1 MHTMASEIRKAQNKE
16 GYQRDHLP
24 TVSTRLSNDY
34 AIDIQERHRRRNL
47 SLRDHASK
55 ILQSSD
61 RNQILQCV
69 INDIAMLMPAGMLK
83 MFPHCLHPAEKYLLR
98 FYIETRHFQEVCNLM
113 KPGDFVVDVGASG
126 GIFTIMAS
134 RTVGAAGRVVA
145 FEPANTAFEYLQLAT
160 NHNNLLNVR
169 LEKAAVSN
177 SSGSVGFVEYPFD
190 PEGLSWMPEVSS
202 IATEENSGRDVTRY
216 MVRSINL
223 DDYLDRAPRVIKID
237 VEGYEIQVIEGSI
250 QIIQKYKP
258 ILCIDIH
265 KNPFEEGMTDNAIVP
280 ILEDLGYSFQ
290 KIDHV
295 LIAKG

>member
-1 MHTMASEIRKAQNKE
+1 M
-16 GYQRDHLP
+16 
-24 TVSTRLSNDY
+24 
-34 AIDIQERHRRRNL
+34 

-69 INDIAMLMPAGMLK
+69 INDIAMSMPAGMLK
-83 MFPHCLHPAEKYLLR
+83 MFPHCLHPTEKYLLR

-177 SSGSVGFVEYPFD
+177 SSGSVEFVEYPFD

-202 IATEENSGRDVTRY
+202 IATEENSGSDVTRY

-265 KNPFEEGMTDNAIVP
+265 KNPFEERMTDDEIVP

-290 KIDHV
+290 RIDHV
-295 LIAKG
+295 LIAKR